1 MEYIVPIIVALI
13 AGGVSL
19 IGNVL
24 SNRSSNDKITNTI
37 ERKLEVN
44 QAVTD
49 LKLDN
54 LTQEIRGVKNFA
66 FEVPVIKQRLS
77 VCEDDIKELK
87 TKGV

>member
-1 MEYIVPIIVALI
+1 MEYLVPIIVALI

-19 IGNVL
+19 LGNVI

-37 ERKLEVN
+37 EQKLEVN

-54 LTQEIRGVKNFA
+54 LTQEIRGVKTFA

-87 TKGV
+87 AKGV

>member
-1 MEYIVPIIVALI
+1 MEYLTGIIIALI
-13 AGGVSL
+13 SGGLAL
-19 IGNVL
+19 IGNII

-37 ERKLEVN
+37 EQKLEVN

>member
-1 MEYIVPIIVALI
+1 MEYLVPIIVAII

-19 IGNVL
+19 LGNII
-24 SNRSSNDKITNTI
+24 SNRSSNDKITNSI
-37 ERKLEVN
+37 EQKLEVN

-66 FEVPVIKQRLS
+66 FEVPVIKQRLT

-87 TKGV
+87 AKGV

>member
-1 MEYIVPIIVALI
+1 MEYLVPIIVALI

-19 IGNVL
+19 IGNIL

-54 LTQEIRGVKNFA
+54 LTQEVRGVKEFA
-66 FEVPVIKQRLS
+66 VEVPVIKQRLA

-87 TKGV
+87 SKGV